1 MDTGSPPA
9 AEPSFVSLLG
19 GIANDATELLRQ
31 EMTLT
36 KLEVKY
42 ELCKAKSAAIALGIG
57 IGTMAMGGIL
67 LMLMLVHVLDAFT
80 TVPLWGCYGIVGGLL
95 VVLGGGLLAAGKTKA
110 EAVDV
115 VPEPTVARMKETA
128 QWLTNPTT
136 SDKR

>member
-42 ELCKAKSAAIALGIG
+42 ELYKAKSAAIALGSG

-67 LMLMLVHVLDAFT
+67 LMLMLVHALDTFT

-95 VVLGGGLLAAGKTKA
+95 VVLGGGLFVKGKTKA

>member
-1 MDTGSPPA
+1 M
-9 AEPSFVSLLG
+9 LG

-67 LMLMLVHVLDAFT
+67 LMLMLVHVLDAFA
-80 TVPLWGCYGIVGGLL
+80 TVPLWGCYGIVGGLF
-95 VVLGGGLLAAGKTKA
+95 VVLGVGLLAAGKTKA

-115 VPEPTVARMKETA
+115 VLSRPWRG
-128 QWLTNPTT
+128 
-136 SDKR
+136 

>member
-1 MDTGSPPA
+1 MDTGSPPTS
-9 AEPSFVSLLG
+9 EPSFVSLLG

-31 EMTLT
+31 EMALT

-67 LMLMLVHVLDAFT
+67 LMLMLVHVLGAFT
-80 TVPLWGCYGIVGGLL
+80 TIPLWGCYGIVGGLL
-95 VVLGGGLLAAGKTKA
+95 VVLGGGLLVAGKTKA
-110 EAVDV
+110 ETVDV

-128 QWLTNPTT
+128 QWLTKPTT